1 MIQESN
7 EEGDVPSDT
16 DEYVDQSPDGRWFR
30 RDDTVSTEYTC
41 YIICL
46 IWFDLLNSLLQFV
59 CFSMA

>member
-30 RDDTVSTEYTC
+30 RDDTVS
-41 YIICL
+41 
-46 IWFDLLNSLLQFV
+46 LL
-59 CFSMA
+59 C